1 MHILKLQAENVKRL
15 VAVTVEPDGNVINIT
30 GKNAQGKSSLLD
42 SIMYAFG
49 GKKTYPKSLIRDGED
64 QAIVTINIEGYTIQ
78 RIINR
83 NKADKLKI
91 TNADGMSD
99 SKESFLKDLC
109 GTIGLAFDPSEFV
122 RQDDKKQLK
131 TLKDVVG
138 LDFSE
143 LEQKRSDLYTE
154 RTQINACLKNQ
165 KTLVETLPLFPEAPT
180 GEVSSSDLMAEYEAA
195 QKSQTKIEQ
204 QENTLERHRYYFRQY
219 EQKEDGYN
227 KTIENEKDRIVS
239 LEEQIEA
246 AKKAIKDAENL
257 RCDNGTEKEQ
267 HIEGGKKMVADLE
280 EIKKAA
286 IDPDPIKER
295 MAQSE
300 EINRQVRANKAYEEA
315 EEQAKKFKK
324 MSDDLT
330 AQIDKV
336 DQEKEAQLKA
346 AKFPVDGLSF
356 DSEGVLYNGVPFGQ
370 ASQAERIKVSVSIAA
385 ALNPKL
391 RIALIRDGSLL
402 DSESME
408 LLKKIAEEKNM
419 QIWIESVMDEKEAG
433 CIFIEDGSAV

>member
-1 MHILKLQAENVKRL
+1 
-15 VAVTVEPDGNVINIT
+15 
-30 GKNAQGKSSLLD
+30 
-42 SIMYAFG
+42 
-49 GKKTYPKSLIRDGED
+49 
-64 QAIVTINIEGYTIQ
+64 
-78 RIINR
+78 
-83 NKADKLKI
+83 
-91 TNADGMSD
+91 
-99 SKESFLKDLC
+99 
-109 GTIGLAFDPSEFV
+109 
-122 RQDDKKQLK
+122 
-131 TLKDVVG
+131 
-138 LDFSE
+138 
-143 LEQKRSDLYTE
+143 
-154 RTQINACLKNQ
+154 
-165 KTLVETLPLFPEAPT
+165 LFPEAPT